1 MTTAT
6 QPPSE
11 FAAAHGSL
19 PTVEITQRVG
29 SGMERAER
37 SGRRIE
43 TLAEGVTLIL
53 GDCLEVLPTLTGID
67 SVVTDPPYGVELK
80 AKRAKQRGGG
90 TTIRAGEYCHEDS
103 PLYVRSV
110 CVPAIMLCQ
119 QLASCVAV
127 TPGTRN
133 LHLYPIP
140 ADMGCF
146 FSAAGTGNGRWGFTC
161 MQPILYYGKDPYLA
175 RGMGSRA
182 NSCGQTYPNDA
193 NEQPHP
199 CAKPIAMMRWL
210 VNRASLEGMTVCDPF
225 MGSGTTGIACVG
237 GNRRFVGI
245 EKDPAHFETALRRIS
260 AALAQGV
267 LFPVGGGGAE
277 RQGELLSTAEKEE
290 NSVLPKQ

>member
-1 MTTAT
+1 MKTDLIIR
-6 QPPSE
+6 Q
-11 FAAAHGSL
+11 FGNC
-19 PTVEITQRVG
+19 
-29 SGMERAER
+29 
-37 SGRRIE
+37 
-43 TLAEGVTLIL
+43 TLYNA
-53 GDCLEVLPTLTGID
+53 DCLEVLPMLTGID

-80 AKRAKQRGGG
+80 AKRATQRGGG

-119 QLASCVAV
+119 QLAACVVV
-127 TPGTRN
+127 TPGVRN

-140 ADMGCF
+140 DDMGCF

-225 MGSGTTGIACVG
+225 MGRGTTGIACVG

-245 EKDPAHFETALRRIS
+245 EKDPAHFEAACERIDRETR
-260 AALAQGV
+260 QQT
-267 LFPVGGGGAE
+267 LFTEPPKPTE
-277 RQGELLSTAEKEE
+277 TQTELI
-290 NSVLPKQ
+290 